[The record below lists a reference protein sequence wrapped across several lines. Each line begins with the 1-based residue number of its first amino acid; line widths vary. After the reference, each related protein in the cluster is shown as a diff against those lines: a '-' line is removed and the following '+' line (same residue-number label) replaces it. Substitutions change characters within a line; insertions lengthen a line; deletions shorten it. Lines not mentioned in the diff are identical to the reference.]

1 MNNYRLL
8 HISILSQDKP
18 AYEFDKYAMYDMIVN
33 ETMDGLKQ
41 PITAFCVGG
50 GGSHL
55 ARGSVAFNYINHDL
69 SNYDITPHNVHGVT
83 DDTTSSRV
91 RSPSEQYEEIMDNV
105 SDRDKEGSVLLIAQ
119 CMGTIAAHR
128 ALLSMTE
135 EKVNAALV
143 TFSPPLPNPGEV
155 IQLPNS
161 RKRRRHNDTEMQCPT
176 FPDGKIGDFDA
187 LCHEWLPIPQ
197 EYFRDIKKTHD
208 LEKQLRQ
215 SVKVGH
221 AAVIA
226 AERDW
231 NTNTPLIVSGWRRS
245 WQLRGLHEAEQRAII
260 VPKAGRSLHPSGENK
275 HLAPLSQQQACQLVV
290 DTGLKILSTSFPGRG
305 LE

>member
-1 MNNYRLL
+1 
-8 HISILSQDKP
+8 
-18 AYEFDKYAMYDMIVN
+18 
-33 ETMDGLKQ
+33 MDGLKQ

-55 ARGSVAFNYINHDL
+55 AIDSVAFDYINRTL
-69 SNYDITPHNVHGVT
+69 SNYYITPHNVHGVT

-91 RSPSEQYEEIMDNV
+91 HSPSEQYEEIMDNIP
-105 SDRDKEGSVLLIAQ
+105 DRAKEKGEEGSVLLIAQ
-119 CMGTIAAHR
+119 CMGTIAAHQ
-128 ALLSMTE
+128 ALSSMAE
-135 EKVNAALV
+135 EGIDAALV
-143 TFSPPLPNPGEV
+143 AFSPPLPSPGEV

-176 FPDGKIGDFDA
+176 FPDGKIGDFSV
-187 LCHEWLPIPQ
+187 LRHGWLPIPQ
-197 EYFRDIKKTHD
+197 KYFHDIQETRD
-208 LEKQLRQ
+208 LEKQLHQ
-215 SVKVGH
+215 SVEIGR

-231 NTNTPLIVSGWRRS
+231 NTSTPLIVNSWRRS
-245 WQLRGLHEAEQRAII
+245 WQLHGLHEARQRAII
-260 VPKAGRSLHPSGENK
+260 IPKAGHSLHPSGENK

-290 DTGLKILSTSFPGRG
+290 DTGLKILSTSFPGRE

>member
-1 MNNYRLL
+1 
-8 HISILSQDKP
+8 
-18 AYEFDKYAMYDMIVN
+18 MYDMIVN
-33 ETMDGLKQ
+33 ATMDGLKQ

-55 ARGSVAFNYINHDL
+55 ARGSVAFDYINRTL
-69 SNYDITPHNVHGVT
+69 SNYYITPHNVHGVT

-105 SDRDKEGSVLLIAQ
+105 SDRGKEGSVLLIAQ

-135 EKVNAALV
+135 ENMNTALV

-161 RKRRRHNDTEMQCPT
+161 RKRRRHNDAEMQCPT
-176 FPDGKIGDFDA
+176 FPDGKIGDFSA
-187 LCHEWLPIPQ
+187 LRHEWLPIPR
-197 EYFRDIKKTHD
+197 EYFHNIQETRDLK
-208 LEKQLRQ
+208 EQLHQ
-215 SVKVGH
+215 SVEVGH

-245 WQLRGLHEAEQRAII
+245 WQLRGLHGARQRAIVI
-260 VPKAGRSLHPSGENK
+260 LGAGHSLHPSGENK

-290 DTGLKILSTSFPGRG
+290 DAGLKILSTSFPGRE
-305 LE
+305 LK

>member
-1 MNNYRLL
+1 
-8 HISILSQDKP
+8 
-18 AYEFDKYAMYDMIVN
+18 MYDMIVS

-55 ARGSVAFNYINHDL
+55 ARGSVAFDYINRTL
-69 SNYDITPHNVHGVT
+69 SNYYITPHNVHGVT

-91 RSPSEQYEEIMDNV
+91 RSPSERYEEIMDNM
-105 SDRDKEGSVLLIAQ
+105 SDGAKEKDEKGPVLLIAQ
-119 CMGTIAAHR
+119 CMGTIAAHQ

-135 EKVNAALV
+135 ESIDAALV
-143 TFSPPLPNPGEV
+143 AFSPPLPNPDQV
-155 IQLPNS
+155 VQLPNS
-161 RKRRRHNDTEMQCPT
+161 RKRRRHNDAEMQCPT
-176 FPDGKIGDFDA
+176 FPDGKIGDFDV
-187 LCHEWLPIPQ
+187 LCHEWLPIPP
-197 EYFRDIKKTHD
+197 EYFYDIQEAHG
-208 LEKQLRQ
+208 LEHQLHQ
-215 SVKVGH
+215 SVEVGH

-260 VPKAGRSLHPSGENK
+260 VPKAGHSLHPSGENK

-290 DTGLKILSTSFPGRG
+290 DAGLKILNTSFPDRE
-305 LE
+305 LK

>member
-1 MNNYRLL
+1 
-8 HISILSQDKP
+8 
-18 AYEFDKYAMYDMIVN
+18 MYDIIVN
-33 ETMDGLKQ
+33 VTMDGLKQ

-55 ARGSVAFNYINHDL
+55 TRGSVAFNYINHTL
-69 SNYDITPHNVHGVT
+69 SNYDINPHDVHGVT

-91 RSPSEQYEEIMDNV
+91 RSPSEQYEEIMDNMP
-105 SDRDKEGSVLLIAQ
+105 SGAKEKSEKSSVLLIAQ

-161 RKRRRHNDTEMQCPT
+161 RKRRRNNDTEMKCPT

-187 LCHEWLPIPQ
+187 LCHEWLPIPP
-197 EYFRDIKKTHD
+197 EYFYGIQEAHG
-208 LEKQLRQ
+208 LEHQLHQ
-215 SVKVGH
+215 SVEVGR

-231 NTNTPLIVSGWRRS
+231 NTNTPLIVSSWRRS
-245 WQLRGLHEAEQRAII
+245 WQLHGLHEARQRAII
-260 VPKAGRSLHPSGENK
+260 VPKAGHSLHPSGENK

-290 DTGLKILSTSFPGRG
+290 DTGLKILSTSFPGRE
-305 LE
+305 LK

>member
-1 MNNYRLL
+1 
-8 HISILSQDKP
+8 
-18 AYEFDKYAMYDMIVN
+18 MYDMILS

-55 ARGSVAFNYINHDL
+55 ERGSVAFNYINRTL
-69 SNYDITPHNVHGVT
+69 SNYDITSHNVHGVT

-105 SDRDKEGSVLLIAQ
+105 SDRGKEGPVLLIAQ
-119 CMGTIAAHR
+119 CMGTIAAHQ

-135 EKVNAALV
+135 ENINTALV
-143 TFSPPLPNPGEV
+143 TFSPPLPNPSEV
-155 IQLPNS
+155 IKLPNS
-161 RKRRRHNDTEMQCPT
+161 RKRRRHNDTEMQCPM
-176 FPDGKIGDFDA
+176 FPDGKIGDFSV
-187 LCHEWLPIPQ
+187 LRHEWLPIPRKYFHDIQ
-197 EYFRDIKKTHD
+197 ETRD
-208 LEKQLRQ
+208 LEEKLRQ
-215 SVKVGH
+215 SVEIGR

-231 NTNTPLIVSGWRRS
+231 NTSTPLIVSSWRRS
-245 WQLRGLHEAEQRAII
+245 WQLYGLHEARQRAII
-260 VPKAGRSLHPSGENK
+260 VPKAGHSLHPSGENK

-290 DTGLKILSTSFPGRG
+290 DTGLKILSTSFPDRE
-305 LE
+305 LK

>member
-1 MNNYRLL
+1 
-8 HISILSQDKP
+8 
-18 AYEFDKYAMYDMIVN
+18 MYDMIVS

-55 ARGSVAFNYINHDL
+55 ARGSVAFDYINRTL
-69 SNYDITPHNVHGVT
+69 SNYYITPHNVHGVT

-105 SDRDKEGSVLLIAQ
+105 SDRGKEGPVLLIAQ
-119 CMGTIAAHR
+119 CMGTIAAHQ
-128 ALLSMTE
+128 ALLSMTKE
-135 EKVNAALV
+135 NINTALV
-143 TFSPPLPNPGEV
+143 TFSPPLPNPNEV

-161 RKRRRHNDTEMQCPT
+161 RKRRRNNDTEMKCPT

-187 LCHEWLPIPQ
+187 LCHEWLPIPP
-197 EYFRDIKKTHD
+197 EYFYGIQEAHG
-208 LEKQLRQ
+208 LEHQLHQ
-215 SVKVGH
+215 SVEVGL

-231 NTNTPLIVSGWRRS
+231 NTNTPLIVSSWRRS
-245 WQLRGLHEAEQRAII
+245 WQLCRLHGARQRAIVI
-260 VPKAGRSLHPSGENK
+260 PKAGHSLHPSGENK
-275 HLAPLSQQQACQLVV
+275 YLAPLSQRQACQLVV
-290 DTGLKILSTSFPGRG
+290 DAGLKILNTSLPGR
-305 LE
+305 ESE

>member
-1 MNNYRLL
+1 
-8 HISILSQDKP
+8 
-18 AYEFDKYAMYDMIVN
+18 MYDMIAS

-55 ARGSVAFNYINHDL
+55 ERGSVAFNYINRTL
-69 SNYDITPHNVHGVT
+69 SDYDITPHNVHGVT

-91 RSPSEQYEEIMDNV
+91 LSPSEQYEEIMDNV
-105 SDRDKEGSVLLIAQ
+105 SDRGKEGPVLLIAQ
-119 CMGTIAAHR
+119 CMGTIAAHQ
-128 ALLSMTE
+128 ALLSMTKE
-135 EKVNAALV
+135 NINTALV
-143 TFSPPLPNPGEV
+143 TFSPPLPNPNEV

-176 FPDGKIGDFDA
+176 FPDGKIGDFSV
-187 LCHEWLPIPQ
+187 LRQEWLPIPR
-197 EYFRDIKKTHD
+197 EYFHDIQKTRD
-208 LEKQLRQ
+208 LEEKLHKLVEIGR
-215 SVKVGH
+215 

-231 NTNTPLIVSGWRRS
+231 NTSTPLIVSSWRRS
-245 WQLRGLHEAEQRAII
+245 WQLYGLHEARQRAII
-260 VPKAGRSLHPSGENK
+260 VPKAGHSLHPSGENK

-290 DTGLKILSTSFPGRG
+290 DTGLKILSTSFPGRE
-305 LE
+305 LK

>member
-1 MNNYRLL
+1 MCD
-8 HISILSQDKP
+8 II
-18 AYEFDKYAMYDMIVN
+18 IN
-33 ETMDGLKQ
+33 ETIDNLRR
-41 PITAFCVGG
+41 PITTFCIGG

-55 ARGSVAFNYINHDL
+55 TRGSVAFNHIKNTL
-69 SNYDITPHNVHGVT
+69 SKYNITPHNIHGVT
-83 DDTTSSRV
+83 DDAV

-105 SDRDKEGSVLLIAQ
+105 PSGAKEKGEEGPVLLIAQ
-119 CMGTIAAHR
+119 CMGTIAAHQ

-135 EKVNAALV
+135 ESIDAALV
-143 TFSPPLPNPGEV
+143 AFSPPLPNPDKV
-155 IQLPNS
+155 VQLPNS

-176 FPDGKIGDFDA
+176 FPDGKIGDFDV
-187 LCHEWLPIPQ
+187 LCHEWLPIPP
-197 EYFRDIKKTHD
+197 EYFYDIQEAHG
-208 LEKQLRQ
+208 LEHQLHQ
-215 SVKVGH
+215 SVEVGH

-231 NTNTPLIVSGWRRS
+231 NTNTPLIVSGWGRS

-260 VPKAGRSLHPSGENK
+260 VPKAGHSLHPSGENK

-290 DTGLKILSTSFPGRG
+290 DTGLRILSTSLPGRG

>member
-1 MNNYRLL
+1 
-8 HISILSQDKP
+8 
-18 AYEFDKYAMYDMIVN
+18 MYDIIVN
-33 ETMDGLKQ
+33 VTMDGLKQ
-41 PITAFCVGG
+41 PITTFCVGG

-55 ARGSVAFNYINHDL
+55 TRGSVAFNHIKNTL
-69 SNYDITPHNVHGVT
+69 SEYNITPHNIHGVT
-83 DDTTSSRV
+83 TDATDLRV
-91 RSPSEQYEEIMDNV
+91 RSPSEQYEEIMDNIP
-105 SDRDKEGSVLLIAQ
+105 SENKEKDEKGSVLLIAQ

-135 EKVNAALV
+135 ENINAALV

-161 RKRRRHNDTEMQCPT
+161 RKRRRNNDTEMKCPT

-187 LCHEWLPIPQ
+187 LCHEWLPIPP
-197 EYFRDIKKTHD
+197 EYFYGIQEAHG
-208 LEKQLRQ
+208 LEHQLHQ
-215 SVKVGH
+215 SVEVGR

-231 NTNTPLIVSGWRRS
+231 NTNTPLIVSSWRRS
-245 WQLRGLHEAEQRAII
+245 WQLRGLHGARQRAIVI
-260 VPKAGRSLHPSGENK
+260 PKAGHSLHPSGENK

-290 DTGLKILSTSFPGRG
+290 DAGLKILSTSFPGRG

>member
-1 MNNYRLL
+1 
-8 HISILSQDKP
+8 
-18 AYEFDKYAMYDMIVN
+18 MYDIIIN

-55 ARGSVAFNYINHDL
+55 ARGSVAFNYINDAL
-69 SNYDITPHNVHGVT
+69 SEYGTAPHNIHGVT
-83 DDTTSSRV
+83 TDATSLRV
-91 RSPSEQYEEIMDNV
+91 RSPSEQYEEIMDNM
-105 SDRDKEGSVLLIAQ
+105 SDRAKEKGKEGSVLLIAQ
-119 CMGTIAAHR
+119 CMGTIAAHQ

-135 EKVNAALV
+135 ESIDAALV
-143 TFSPPLPNPGEV
+143 AFSPPLPNPGQV

-161 RKRRRHNDTEMQCPT
+161 RKRRRNNDTEMKCPT

-187 LCHEWLPIPQ
+187 LCHEWLPIPP
-197 EYFRDIKKTHD
+197 EYFYGIQEAHGI
-208 LEKQLRQ
+208 EHQLHQ
-215 SVKVGH
+215 SVEVGR

-231 NTNTPLIVSGWRRS
+231 NTNTPLIVSSWRRS
-245 WQLRGLHEAEQRAII
+245 WQLRGLHGARQRAIVI
-260 VPKAGRSLHPSGENK
+260 PEAGHSLHPSGKNK

-290 DTGLKILSTSFPGRG
+290 DTGLKILSTSLPDR
-305 LE
+305 ESE

>member
-1 MNNYRLL
+1 
-8 HISILSQDKP
+8 
-18 AYEFDKYAMYDMIVN
+18 MYDMIAS

-55 ARGSVAFNYINHDL
+55 ERGSVAFNYINRTL
-69 SNYDITPHNVHGVT
+69 SDYDITSHNVHGVT

-105 SDRDKEGSVLLIAQ
+105 PSGAKEKSEKSSVLLIAQ
-119 CMGTIAAHR
+119 CMGTIAAHQ

-135 EKVNAALV
+135 ENINTALV
-143 TFSPPLPNPGEV
+143 TFSPPLPNPDKV
-155 IQLPNS
+155 VQLPNS

-176 FPDGKIGDFDA
+176 FPDDKIGDFDA
-187 LCHEWLPIPQ
+187 LCHEWPPIPP
-197 EYFRDIKKTHD
+197 EYFYDIQEAHG
-208 LEKQLRQ
+208 LEHQLHQ
-215 SVKVGH
+215 SVEVGR

-245 WQLRGLHEAEQRAII
+245 WQLRGLHGARQRAIVI
-260 VPKAGRSLHPSGENK
+260 PEAGHSLHPSGENK

-290 DTGLKILSTSFPGRG
+290 DAGLRILSTSFPGRG

>member
-1 MNNYRLL
+1 
-8 HISILSQDKP
+8 
-18 AYEFDKYAMYDMIVN
+18 
-33 ETMDGLKQ
+33 MDGLKQ

-55 ARGSVAFNYINHDL
+55 ERGSVAFNYINRTL
-69 SNYDITPHNVHGVT
+69 SNYDITSHNVHGVT

-105 SDRDKEGSVLLIAQ
+105 SDRGKEGPVLLIAQ
-119 CMGTIAAHR
+119 CMGTIAAHQ
-128 ALLSMTE
+128 ALLSMTKE
-135 EKVNAALV
+135 NINTALV
-143 TFSPPLPNPGEV
+143 TFSPPLPNPDEV

-176 FPDGKIGDFDA
+176 FPDGKIDDFDA

-215 SVKVGH
+215 SVEVGR

-231 NTNTPLIVSGWRRS
+231 NTNTPLIVNGWRRS
-245 WQLRGLHEAEQRAII
+245 WQLRGLHGARQRAII
-260 VPKAGRSLHPSGENK
+260 VPKAGYSLHPSGENK

-290 DTGLKILSTSFPGRG
+290 DTGLKILSTSFPGRE

>member
-1 MNNYRLL
+1 
-8 HISILSQDKP
+8 
-18 AYEFDKYAMYDMIVN
+18 MYDMIAS

-55 ARGSVAFNYINHDL
+55 ERGSVAFNYINRTL
-69 SNYDITPHNVHGVT
+69 SDYDITSHNVHGVT

-105 SDRDKEGSVLLIAQ
+105 SDRGKEGPVLLIAQ
-119 CMGTIAAHR
+119 CMGTIAAHQ
-128 ALLSMTE
+128 ALSSMTE
-135 EKVNAALV
+135 EDIDAALV
-143 TFSPPLPNPGEV
+143 AFSPPLPSPDKV

-176 FPDGKIGDFDA
+176 FPDDKIGDFDA
-187 LCHEWLPIPQ
+187 LCHEWLPIPP
-197 EYFRDIKKTHD
+197 EYFCGIQEAHG
-208 LEKQLRQ
+208 LEHQLHQ
-215 SVKVGH
+215 SVEVGR

-231 NTNTPLIVSGWRRS
+231 NTNTPLIVSSWRRS
-245 WQLRGLHEAEQRAII
+245 WQLRGLHGARQRAIVI
-260 VPKAGRSLHPSGENK
+260 PEAGHSLHPSGENK
-275 HLAPLSQQQACQLVV
+275 HLAPLSQRQACQLVV
-290 DTGLKILSTSFPGRG
+290 DAGLKILNTSFPSRE
-305 LE
+305 LK

>member
-1 MNNYRLL
+1 
-8 HISILSQDKP
+8 
-18 AYEFDKYAMYDMIVN
+18 MYDIIVKV
-33 ETMDGLKQ
+33 TMDGLKQ

-105 SDRDKEGSVLLIAQ
+105 SDRGKEGSVLLIAQ

-215 SVKVGH
+215 SVEVGH

-260 VPKAGRSLHPSGENK
+260 VPKAGHSLHPSGENK

-290 DTGLKILSTSFPGRG
+290 DTGLKILSTSFPDRE
-305 LE
+305 LK